1 MLTAKWNYEFIIAQK
16 SLKSIC
22 GLFIICIFHVLRNTS
37 FCIKINLQFL
47 LLKKAALFSCLKDKN
62 RERGR
67 NKAKFS
73 IHCLTPQMAAA
84 ARAEPKAGAWSAS
97 RSPTWLAG
105 ALGAPAGSWLSQKPG
120 QDGISDTPKWDRG
133 IPIHTCWPARPIP
146 HHHTWND
153 NCPET
158 FSKD

>member
-1 MLTAKWNYEFIIAQK
+1 MELRIHHSTKIFEIHMWSFYHLHFP
-16 SLKSIC
+16 
-22 GLFIICIFHVLRNTS
+22 CITKHF
-37 FCIKINLQFL
+37 FL
-47 LLKKAALFSCLKDKN
+47 HQNQLAVSPLKKAALFSCLKDKN